1 MRHLAQGCSSSVPV
15 FAPLKLP
22 EGSAFADRGYHC
34 VLADLEF
41 PEWGEASAWWHKF
54 RFLDPRKSQTQ
65 ARSYL
70 LKCLSSPSLEV
81 SEVTNGLVRPS
92 GTAGAKPSACP
103 IFYPVLTLV
112 SPRSLWDGALP
123 EAYAGGSSGDLAA
136 SLGCHRES
144 AR

>member
-54 RFLDPRKSQTQ
+54 TFLDPRKSQTQ
-65 ARSYL
+65 ASSYL

-81 SEVTNGLVRPS
+81 SEVTNGLVRAS
-92 GTAGAKPSACP
+92 GTAGA
-103 IFYPVLTLV
+103 VLTPVPAPSSTLCSPLSLPTV
-112 SPRSLWDGALP
+112 SGTVLCQKLMQVVPQ
-123 EAYAGGSSGDLAA
+123 ET
-136 SLGCHRES
+136 
-144 AR
+144 